1 MNSNSGPK
9 INRRD
14 LLKGIGKG
22 SALVTIVAAAP
33 SVAQAATEKKVRY
46 GMVIDVRRC
55 SGCQACSIACKAEF
69 DVPIGGVRSWV
80 EHHEAG
86 VYPNTEKRMLP
97 RLCNH
102 CSEPPCVEACPEN
115 GPDHKAK
122 GATYKRD
129 DGIVMIDETKC
140 IGCAKCVEACPYDA
154 RFMNPF
160 KGDPKLTKGNG
171 SADKCDFCLHR
182 ISQGV
187 APSCVNTCVGR
198 ARIFGDLNDPSS
210 EVSKL
215 VAEFDATVLRREKK
229 TKPSVFYIGADWI
242 ESKNDKKAKQFSRVD
257 THRNERSTNRFA

>member
-9 INRRD
+9 INRRE
-14 LLKGIGKG
+14 LLKGVGKG

-33 SVAQAATEKKVRY
+33 GVAQAATEKKVRY

-55 SGCQACSIACKAEF
+55 SGCQACSIACKSEF
-69 DVPIGGVRSWV
+69 DVPIGAARSWV

-86 VYPNTEKRMLP
+86 VFPNTEKRMLP

-102 CSEPPCVEACPEN
+102 CSEPPCVDVCPAE
-115 GPDHKAK
+115 

-129 DGIVMIDETKC
+129 DGIVVVDENVC

-154 RFMNPF
+154 RFMNSF
-160 KGDPKLTKGNG
+160 KGDPGLTKGNG
-171 SADKCDFCLHR
+171 AADKCDFCLHR
-182 ISQGV
+182 ISRGV
-187 APSCVNTCVGR
+187 APACVNTCPGK

-210 EVSKL
+210 EVAKL
-215 VAEFDATVLRREKK
+215 VAEIDATVLRRDKK

-257 THRNERSTNRFA
+257 TNRNERSSKRFA

>member
-9 INRRD
+9 INRRE
-14 LLKGIGKG
+14 LLKGVGKG

-33 SVAQAATEKKVRY
+33 SVAQAATEKKIRY

-55 SGCQACSIACKAEF
+55 SGCQACSIACKSEF
-69 DVPIGGVRSWV
+69 DVPIGAARSWV

-86 VYPNTEKRMLP
+86 VFPNTEKRMLP

-102 CSEPPCVEACPEN
+102 CSEPPCVDVCPVE
-115 GPDHKAK
+115 G
-122 GATYKRD
+122 GTYKRD
-129 DGIVMIDETKC
+129 DGIVVVDENIC

-154 RFMNPF
+154 RFMNSF
-160 KGDPKLTKGNG
+160 KGDPGLTKGNG
-171 SADKCDFCLHR
+171 AADKCDFCLHR
-182 ISQGV
+182 ISRGV
-187 APSCVNTCVGR
+187 APACVNTCPGK

-210 EVSKL
+210 EVAKL
-215 VAEFDATVLRREKK
+215 VAEIDATVLRRDKK

-257 THRNERSTNRFA
+257 TNRNERSSKRFA

>member
-9 INRRD
+9 LNRRD
-14 LLKGIGKG
+14 LLKSIGKG

-33 SVAQAATEKKVRY
+33 SVAQAAQKKVRY

-55 SGCQACSIACKAEF
+55 SGCQACSIACKSEF

-86 VYPNTEKRMLP
+86 AFPRMERRMLP

-102 CSEPPCVEACPEN
+102 CAEPPCVEACPEE
-115 GPDHKAK
+115 GV
-122 GATYKRD
+122 TYKREK
-129 DGIVMIDETKC
+129 DGIVVVDETKC

-160 KGDPKLTKGNG
+160 KGDPELTQGNG
-171 SADKCDFCLHR
+171 AADKCDFCLHR
-182 ISQGV
+182 ITQGV
-187 APSCVNTCVGR
+187 APSCVNTCPGR

-210 EVSKL
+210 EVAKL
-215 VAEFDATVLRREKK
+215 IAEIDTTVLRREEK

-242 ESKNDKKAKQFSRVD
+242 ESKRDAKAQQYSRVD
-257 THRNERSTNRFA
+257 THRNERSTHRFS

>member
-1 MNSNSGPK
+1 MNSNSDPK

-33 SVAQAATEKKVRY
+33 SAALAKEKKVRY

-55 SGCQACSIACKAEF
+55 SGCQACSIACKSEF

-86 VYPNTEKRMLP
+86 VYPNTERRMLP

-102 CSEPPCVEACPEN
+102 CSEPPCVDVCPV
-115 GPDHKAK
+115 DM
-122 GATYKRD
+122 ATYKRD
-129 DGIVMIDETKC
+129 DGIVVVDDTLC

-160 KGDPKLTKGNG
+160 KGDLSLTKGNG
-171 SADKCDFCLHR
+171 ACDKCDFCLHR
-182 ISQGV
+182 ISRGV
-187 APSCVNTCVGR
+187 APSCVNTCPGK
-198 ARIFGDLNDPSS
+198 ARIFGDLNDPGS
-210 EVSKL
+210 EISRL
-215 VAEFDATVLRREKK
+215 VAEFDTTVLRRDKK
-229 TKPSVFYIGADWI
+229 TKPSVMYIDADWI
-242 ESKNDKKAKQFSRVD
+242 ESKRDKKAKQFSRVD

>member
-9 INRRD
+9 INRRE
-14 LLKGIGKG
+14 LLKGVGKG

-33 SVAQAATEKKVRY
+33 GVAQAATEKKVRY

-55 SGCQACSIACKAEF
+55 SGCQACSIACKSEF
-69 DVPIGGVRSWV
+69 DVPIGAARSWV

-86 VYPNTEKRMLP
+86 VFPNTEKRMLP

-102 CSEPPCVEACPEN
+102 CSEPPCVDVCPVE
-115 GPDHKAK
+115 G
-122 GATYKRD
+122 GTYKRD
-129 DGIVMIDETKC
+129 DGIVVVDENIC

-154 RFMNPF
+154 RFMNSF
-160 KGDPKLTKGNG
+160 KGDPGLTKGNG
-171 SADKCDFCLHR
+171 AADKCDFCLHR
-182 ISQGV
+182 ISRGV
-187 APSCVNTCVGR
+187 APACVNTCPGK

-210 EVSKL
+210 EVAKL
-215 VAEFDATVLRREKK
+215 VAEIDATVLRRDKK

-257 THRNERSTNRFA
+257 TNRNERSSKRFA

>member
-1 MNSNSGPK
+1 MNSNSDPK

-33 SVAQAATEKKVRY
+33 SVAQAATEKKIRY

-55 SGCQACSIACKAEF
+55 SGCQACSIACKSEF

-86 VYPNTEKRMLP
+86 VYPATEKRMLP

-102 CSEPPCVEACPEN
+102 CSEPPCVEA
-115 GPDHKAK
+115 
-122 GATYKRD
+122 

-140 IGCAKCVEACPYDA
+140 IGCAKCVDACPYDA

-160 KGDPKLTKGNG
+160 KGDPKLTKGKG

-187 APSCVNTCVGR
+187 APSCVNTCPGR

-210 EVSKL
+210 EIAKL
-215 VAEFDATVLRREKK
+215 VAELDTTVLRRDKK
-229 TKPSVFYIGADWI
+229 TKPSVMYIGADWI
-242 ESKNDKKAKQFSRVD
+242 KKAKQFSRVD

>member
-33 SVAQAATEKKVRY
+33 SVVQAATEKKVRY

-55 SGCQACSIACKAEF
+55 SGCHACSIACKAEF

-97 RLCNH
+97 RLCNQ
-102 CSEPPCVEACPEN
+102 CSEPPCVDACPVE
-115 GPDHKAK
+115 

-129 DGIVMIDETKC
+129 DGIVAIDDTRC
-140 IGCAKCVEACPYDA
+140 TGCAKCVEACPYDA
-154 RFMNPF
+154 RFINPF
-160 KGDPKLTKGNG
+160 KGDPSLTKGNG
-171 SADKCDFCLHR
+171 AADKCDFCLHR
-182 ISQGV
+182 SSRGV
-187 APSCVNTCVGR
+187 APS
-198 ARIFGDLNDPSS
+198 
-210 EVSKL
+210 
-215 VAEFDATVLRREKK
+215 
-229 TKPSVFYIGADWI
+229 
-242 ESKNDKKAKQFSRVD
+242 
-257 THRNERSTNRFA
+257 